1 MQVILLLILISVIVL
16 VSAITLSRIV
26 TYYYARARV
35 FDVQSAPSKPAAIVF
50 GAGLRRDGTPTSV
63 LRDRVL
69 TAIELYRAGKISKI
83 LMSGDN
89 RFEYYNEP
97 GAMKEFALNLGL
109 PEEAI
114 VLDYAGRRTYDTC
127 YRAREI
133 FGLKEVILVTQ
144 KFHLPRAIF
153 TCNSLGVSAVGVH
166 TDENFYRRRS
176 QVFWNLREIP
186 ATMAAF
192 WHIYISKPTP
202 VLGNP
207 EPIFPLEAQ

>member
-1 MQVILLLILISVIVL
+1 MLLIIISILVLASAVI
-16 VSAITLSRIV
+16 LSRIV
-26 TYYYARARV
+26 TVYYSRGRV
-35 FDVQSAPSKPAAIVF
+35 FAVHNAPYKPAAIVF

-69 TAIELYRAGKISKI
+69 TAVELYKTGKISKI

-89 RFEYYNEP
+89 RFDYYNEP
-97 GAMKEFALNLGL
+97 GAMKEFALEFGI

-127 YRAREI
+127 YRAGEI
-133 FGLKEVILVTQ
+133 FGLRDVILVTQ

-153 TCNSLGVSAVGVH
+153 TCNTLGVSAVGISA
-166 TDENFYRRRS
+166 DSYYYRRRS
-176 QVFWNLREIP
+176 QLFWNIREIP
-186 ATMAAF
+186 ATAVAF

-202 VLGNP
+202 VLGDP

>member
-1 MQVILLLILISVIVL
+1 MQVILLILLAALLVL
-16 VSAITLSRIV
+16 VSAITLGRFATYSHAKGRI
-26 TYYYARARV
+26 
-35 FDVQSAPSKPAAIVF
+35 FNIDNAPSKPAAIVF

-63 LRDRVL
+63 LRDRVS
-69 TAIELYRAGKISKI
+69 TAVQLYKAGKISKI

-89 RFEYYNEP
+89 RFNYYNEP
-97 GAMKEFALNLGL
+97 GAMKEFAIDLGI

-127 YRAREI
+127 YRARDI
-133 FGLKEVILVTQ
+133 FGLREVILVTQ
-144 KFHLPRAIF
+144 NFHLPRALF
-153 TCNSLGVSAVGVH
+153 TCNSLGVSAVGVSA
-166 TDENFYRRRS
+166 DSDFYRRRS
-176 QVFWNLREIP
+176 QIFWNIREVP
-186 ATMAAF
+186 ATIAAF